1 MTMAKTSLPAATA
14 ERIWIVWW
22 VDQRVL
28 VKLPKR
34 QVRQGGE
41 CCIQTCPFLA
51 ASSDGKRSDGQRY
64 ARRVLYPFV
73 DHTSAHLDPVR
84 RLLERHYRSA
94 SCPWCIW
101 QRITISNDCCVL
113 ALGHIWMECSSLSQ
127 LSTGIMPSQKYM
139 YKRSIGCLGIAAI
152 ACQESCQ
159 LG

>member
-1 MTMAKTSLPAATA
+1 MAKTSLPAATA

-84 RLLERHYRSA
+84 RLLERHCESGSYRCHA
-94 SCPWCIW
+94 SYDKVFDTFDMLLLRGYRPQCEL
-101 QRITISNDCCVL
+101 SLV
-113 ALGHIWMECSSLSQ
+113 ALGLRQSPVKSL
-127 LSTGIMPSQKYM
+127 
-139 YKRSIGCLGIAAI
+139 AN
-152 ACQESCQ
+152 
-159 LG
+159 